1 LRILAIDLGEKRIGL
16 AISDA
21 LGITAQG
28 LPTIQVKNEHEICP
42 KIMEIIKEKN
52 VDRIVFGLPKN
63 MNGTL
68 GPQAK
73 KVEKYAQ
80 KLRQLSNLPVDFEDE
95 RLSTVRAE
103 QVLLEADTSR
113 AKRKKVIDKLAAVII
128 LQSYLARK
136 GIEKNEN
143 NKGYN

>member
-73 KVEKYAQ
+73 KAEKYAQ

-136 GIEKNEN
+136 GIGKNEN

>member
-1 LRILAIDLGEKRIGL
+1 MRILAIDLGEKRIGL

-28 LPTIQVKNEHEICP
+28 LPTIQIKNEQEICP
-42 KIMEIIKEKN
+42 KIIEIIKERN
-52 VDRIVFGLPKN
+52 VGRVVIGLPKN

-73 KVEKYAQ
+73 KAEKCAQ

-95 RLSTVRAE
+95 RLSTARAE

-113 AKRKKVIDKLAAVII
+113 AKRKKVVDKLAAVII

-136 GIEKNEN
+136 GIGKNEN
-143 NKGYN
+143 NKNYS

>member
-1 LRILAIDLGEKRIGL
+1 MRILAIDLGEKRIGL

-28 LPTIQVKNEHEICP
+28 LPTIQVKNEQEICP
-42 KIMEIIKEKN
+42 KIMETINERN
-52 VDRIVFGLPKN
+52 VTQLVFGLPKN

-73 KVEKYAQ
+73 KVEEYAQ
-80 KLRQLSNLPVDFEDE
+80 KLKQLSGLPVDFEDE
-95 RLSTVRAE
+95 RLSTVSAE

-113 AKRKKVIDKLAAVII
+113 AKRKKVIDKLAAMII

-136 GIEKNEN
+136 GMEKNEN
-143 NKGYN
+143 NKDFN

>member
-1 LRILAIDLGEKRIGL
+1 MRILAIDLGEKRIGL

-28 LPTIQVKNEHEICP
+28 LPTIQIKNEQEICP
-42 KIMEIIKEKN
+42 KIMETINERN
-52 VDRIVFGLPKN
+52 VTQLVFGLPKN

-73 KVEKYAQ
+73 KVQECAQ
-80 KLRQLSNLPVDFEDE
+80 KLKQLSGLPVDFEDE

-136 GIEKNEN
+136 GMEKNEN
-143 NKGYN
+143 NKDFN